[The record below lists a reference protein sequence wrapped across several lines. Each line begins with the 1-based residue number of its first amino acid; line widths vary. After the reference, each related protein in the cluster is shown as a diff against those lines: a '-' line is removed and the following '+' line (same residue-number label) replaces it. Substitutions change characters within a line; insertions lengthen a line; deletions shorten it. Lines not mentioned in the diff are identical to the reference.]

1 MNKYFYG
8 FLMGVSVLP
17 ALAIM
22 PAMGA
27 VVDPI
32 TDSPVFVLG
41 DITLAD
47 QHVVYNQAAFAGRR
61 MNTGQALSNGV
72 TGYRN
77 DFPNYQ
83 MVVRSLDM
91 VDSDTY
97 VGPVTLNVREL
108 TNNDVLSFNYQMSV
122 NGNWQD
128 VVMTNAI
135 NPVLVWNVTEEE
147 LLASGV
153 ENPTAWTMAQFA
165 HLDGNAANAHAAA
178 SVSFDNSQA
187 VIDGAK
193 LTANTMDVKNGST
206 LTFVNGGSETDTT
219 AVDFLNSID
228 NNFTDPDDYRTKRWY
243 TEAQYIDTD
252 GKTILTANTINFDD
266 SRIVVKKDAEL
277 IVNVSDKVTFQN
289 SSASLGGAINNA
301 GTMTLTNGVFSGNEA
316 NGTYTPNSQ
325 NTSATYVNGKG
336 GAVYNNGTL
345 TVGGRFEN
353 NTAFHGGAI
362 YNINNGTVTVS
373 DGSTFAGN
381 YANVEGGAIANYGNL
396 NIGNNVTFDNN
407 KAFIKEGDLDVPSG
421 GGSEMGAAIYS
432 EGTGATR
439 TVTIGDNVKFTN
451 NYSPFGN
458 VYFLNANNVTIGDN
472 VEFSGNSSQK
482 AAGIRTS
489 STGAGNST
497 ISIGDNAKF
506 INNTITSNTGAAA
519 IRLYSDDV
527 TVGKNAAFLDNTG
540 TAIYNGNSNITFG
553 SNVTFSG
560 NKANVANG
568 IGGALVNH
576 GVAVATF
583 DSGVFKNNSAT
594 TAGGAIYN
602 KENAIVNF
610 TGDTVFS
617 GNTANGV
624 ANDIHNLGIVN
635 VSSGTTTIDGG
646 VTGDGTLSIAN
657 GATLNI
663 GTATVEQGTITLD
676 GTMLATLR
684 DGDAQ
689 ITAGT
694 FDGNGTLK
702 LSFGGEGTY
711 HVFGD
716 SAFRTAGID
725 ATSSVYDISWANED
739 KDLVATLKSVE
750 DIAAEHGIQEDTAAA
765 IAGVAQSTSEKLN
778 DLAVKMQEKLAED
791 TAEAKQEVEKAAA
804 AVHPEKESVAQ
815 SIAAS
820 VQTTVANLTGARM
833 RMVAPRI
840 GRNGGDVRLTGGGV
854 WAQGLFN
861 KSKQNDAFSGYTRGI
876 AAGMDGTINKV
887 WTIGAGYSYAHSDI
901 SGTGR
906 DTEIDSNTIFVYG
919 QYKPTQWYVN
929 AVLNYTMSDFSEE
942 GVVMGTPVTGDYD
955 VNSFGGVIAT
965 GYDFAS
971 GVTPELGLRYMHVMA
986 DDYTNSMDVKT
997 KSKDT
1002 DFLTGV
1008 FGAKYAF
1015 GINMD
1020 RYTKLIPQLNA
1031 AVKYD
1036 MLSDRN
1042 ISTVTMPGVD
1052 SYTLRGERL
1061 SRLGGEFG
1069 IGLGLKYKTLDFSI
1083 NYDIDV
1089 RKDYTSQTGML
1100 KFRYN
1105 F

>member
-1 MNKYFYG
+1 MNKYFHG

-22 PAMGA
+22 PAMA
-27 VVDPI
+27 TVSI
-32 TDSPVFVLG
+32 T
-41 DITLAD
+41 AD
-47 QHVVYNQAAFAGRR
+47 TDLNEIYAD
-61 MNTGQALSNGV
+61 GV
-72 TGYRN
+72 IQ
-77 DFPNYQ
+77 DF
-83 MVVRSLDM
+83 VRSESGHVGTMTTPNISISAVRQNEEDEEDPTRYLVRADCANS
-91 VDSDTY
+91 VLNLGTAENPVESINLQITGSDTRA
-97 VGPVTLNVREL
+97 VT
-108 TNNDVLSFNYQMSV
+108 
-122 NGNWQD
+122 
-128 VVMTNAI
+128 
-135 NPVLVWNVTEEE
+135 VWD
-147 LLASGV
+147 S
-153 ENPTAWTMAQFA
+153 
-165 HLDGNAANAHAAA
+165 
-178 SVSFDNSQA
+178 NS
-187 VIDGAK
+187 VID
-193 LTANTMDVKNGST
+193 LH
-206 LTFVNGGSETDTT
+206 
-219 AVDFLNSID
+219 
-228 NNFTDPDDYRTKRWY
+228 
-243 TEAQYIDTD
+243 
-252 GKTILTANTINFDD
+252 ANTID
-266 SRIVVKKDAEL
+266 IVAEAMGVTAWGTYGFESGTL
-277 IVNVSDKVTFQN
+277 NIEGNTVNISADEGIVGRASANVSV
-289 SSASLGGAINNA
+289 NA
-301 GTMTLTNGVFSGNEA
+301 GNLNLNTDHYGIIAAQKGGVDITTSGNLII
-316 NGTYTPNSQ
+316 NS
-325 NTSATYVNGKG
+325 G
-336 GAVYNNGTL
+336 GMGIYA
-345 TVGGRFEN
+345 FEKE
-353 NTAFHGGAI
+353 GVVDSG
-362 YNINNGTVTVS
+362 GTVDIHT
-373 DGSTFAGN
+373 
-381 YANVEGGAIANYGNL
+381 GNL
-396 NIGNNVTFDNN
+396 NINAANTGILANYKKSQITIVADGDVNIVTTGKEAIHAGYGTADLTKAKADTSFLDITAKNINLTAVETGISAMSNGWIDLNGNLTVNAKNAILARGYATVNVNQSGENTVKIDGNIDFDFYSN
-407 KAFIKEGDLDVPSG
+407 P
-421 GGSEMGAAIYS
+421 GS
-432 EGTGATR
+432 
-439 TVTIGDNVKFTN
+439 
-451 NYSPFGN
+451 
-458 VYFLNANNVTIGDN
+458 
-472 VEFSGNSSQK
+472 SGNSNSPIDAYVNVNLTDAQSYWTGNTLIEYYYADEP
-482 AAGIRTS
+482 AAGVLDVNNLRLSLSNGAVWNATKITDGQTMVVDDE
-489 STGAGNST
+489 TGLDIYSGQYYIPLNNLT
-497 ISIGDNAKF
+497 IDNGTVNIAD
-506 INNTITSNTGAAA
+506 TTRGITVEN
-519 IRLYSDDV
+519 
-527 TVGKNAAFLDNTG
+527 
-540 TAIYNGNSNITFG
+540 
-553 SNVTFSG
+553 
-560 NKANVANG
+560 ANVKD
-568 IGGALVNH
+568 
-576 GVAVATF
+576 ATF
-583 DSGVFKNNSAT
+583 N
-594 TAGGAIYN
+594 GG
-602 KENAIVNF
+602 K
-610 TGDTVFS
+610 
-617 GNTANGV
+617 
-624 ANDIHNLGIVN
+624 
-635 VSSGTTTIDGG
+635 
-646 VTGDGTLSIAN
+646 
-657 GATLNI
+657 LNI
-663 GTATVEQGTITLD
+663 GAMTLSGGTNTFNGDVVGVDNSSSLNVGSSATMNVGTNTVNVNNITLD

-702 LSFGGEGTY
+702 LSLAGAGTY

-716 SAFRTAGID
+716 SAFRAAGID

-739 KDLVATLKSVE
+739 KDLVATLKSVQ
-750 DIAAEHGIQEDTAAA
+750 DIAAENGIQEDTAAA
-765 IAGVAQSTSEKLN
+765 IAGAAQSTSEKLN

-791 TAEAKQEVEKAAA
+791 TVEAKQEVEKAAA

-876 AAGMDGTINKV
+876 AAGMDGTINKA

-901 SGTGR
+901 SGTER

-1069 IGLGLKYKTLDFSI
+1069 IGLGLKYKTVDFSI

>member
-1 MNKYFYG
+1 MNKYFHG

-22 PAMGA
+22 PAMGT

-61 MNTGQALSNGV
+61 MNTGQVLSNGV

-128 VVMTNAI
+128 VVMTNAV
-135 NPVLVWNVTEEE
+135 NSVLVWNVTEED

-336 GAVYNNGTL
+336 GAVCNNGTL

-407 KAFIKEGDLDVPSG
+407 KAFIKEGDLDVPS

-568 IGGALVNH
+568 IGGVLVNH

-610 TGDTVFS
+610 TGDAVFS

-646 VTGDGTLSIAN
+646 ITGGGTLNIAD

-676 GTMLATLR
+676 GNMLATLR

-702 LSFGGEGTY
+702 LSLAGAGTY

-750 DIAAEHGIQEDTAAA
+750 DIAAENGIQEDTAAA
-765 IAGVAQSTSEKLN
+765 VAGASQSTSEKLN
-778 DLAVKMQEKLAED
+778 DLSVKIQEKLAEA
-791 TAEAKQEVEKAAA
+791 TPAAKQEVEHAVK
-804 AVHPEKESVAQ
+804 AVHPEAGSVVQ
-815 SIAAS
+815 SVSTA
-820 VQTTVANLTGARM
+820 VQTTVSNLVAARM
-833 RMVAPRI
+833 AAPI
-840 GRNGGDVRLTGGGV
+840 SGRNGGDMNFTSGGV

-876 AAGMDGTINKV
+876 AAGMDGTINRA
-887 WTIGAGYSYAHSDI
+887 WTIGAGYSFAHSDI
-901 SGTGR
+901 SGSVR
-906 DTEIDSNTIFVYG
+906 DTEIDSNTVFVYG
-919 QYKPTQWYVN
+919 QYKPDALYVS
-929 AVLNYTMSDFSEE
+929 AIANYTWADYSEE
-942 GVVMGTPVTGDYD
+942 GIAMGTPVTGDYNVD
-955 VNSFGGVIAT
+955 SFGGMLAT
-965 GYDFAS
+965 GYDFDT
-971 GVTPELGLRYMHVMA
+971 GITPEVGLRYLHVNG
-986 DDYTNSMDVKT
+986 DDYTNSMDVK
-997 KSKDT
+997 SKLDSA
-1002 DFLTGV
+1002 DYLTASL
-1008 FGAKYAF
+1008 GAKYGF
-1015 GINMD
+1015 GLLTD
-1020 RYTKLIPQLNA
+1020 SGLLFRPELRA
-1031 AVKYD
+1031 AAKYD
-1036 MLSDRN
+1036 LMSDKTTA
-1042 ISTVTMPGVD
+1042 TVLMPGVD
-1052 SYTLRGERL
+1052 AYTLEGERL
-1061 SRLGGEFG
+1061 SRFGGEFG
-1069 IGLGLKYKTLDFSI
+1069 IGLSMKYRSMDISV

>member
-1 MNKYFYG
+1 MYDKERRIIMNKYFHN

-22 PAMGA
+22 PAMSA

-41 DITLAD
+41 DITLAN

-128 VVMTNAI
+128 VVTTNAI

-206 LTFVNGGSETDTT
+206 LTVVNGRSGTDTT

-252 GKTILTANTINFDD
+252 GKTTLTANTINFDD
-266 SRIVVKKDAEL
+266 SRIVIKKDAEL
-277 IVNVSDKVTFQN
+277 IFNVSDKVTFQN
-289 SSASLGGAINNA
+289 SSASI
-301 GTMTLTNGVFSGNEA
+301 
-316 NGTYTPNSQ
+316 
-325 NTSATYVNGKG
+325 G
-336 GAVYNNGTL
+336 GAVYNSGIMIISNAKFKDNSAVEGGAIYSRGSETYTNESDLAITRIDNSEFVGNHLTGEDVGAAITVAKNSKLILSNSRFDSNVAENGWAGAIYSYASKTDS
-345 TVGGRFEN
+345 VGGLLDISDTVFTNNSALGVGALGVFSEASLKRLTFEN
-353 NTAFHGGAI
+353 NHATDATDDGAGALFFGSVSQSDMLLSNSTFTSNTSASIGGAVATRGTGNTDNVSGGNNEGALLDISSVTFTTNVAGTKGGAFYNAFHGSTRHNGYVTLEDAKFVGNRAVDGGAI
-362 YNINNGTVTVS
+362 YNATSGSLDSVGGKIYGTNLTFTNNIAS
-373 DGSTFAGN
+373 GN
-381 YANVEGGAIANYGNL
+381 GGAIYN
-396 NIGNNVTFDNN
+396 NIDFVL
-407 KAFIKEGDLDVPSG
+407 A
-421 GGSEMGAAIYS
+421 
-432 EGTGATR
+432 GT
-439 TVTIGDNVKFTN
+439 N
-451 NYSPFGN
+451 
-458 VYFLNANNVTIGDN
+458 
-472 VEFSGNSSQK
+472 
-482 AAGIRTS
+482 
-489 STGAGNST
+489 
-497 ISIGDNAKF
+497 
-506 INNTITSNTGAAA
+506 
-519 IRLYSDDV
+519 
-527 TVGKNAAFLDNTG
+527 
-540 TAIYNGNSNITFG
+540 
-553 SNVTFSG
+553 TFSG
-560 NKANVANG
+560 NKANN
-568 IGGALVNH
+568 
-576 GVAVATF
+576 
-583 DSGVFKNNSAT
+583 
-594 TAGGAIYN
+594 
-602 KENAIVNF
+602 
-610 TGDTVFS
+610 
-617 GNTANGV
+617 V
-624 ANDIHNLGIVN
+624 ANDIHNIGTITVA
-635 VSSGTTTIDGG
+635 SGTTTIDGG
-646 VTGDGTLSIAN
+646 VTGDGTLNIAD

-663 GTATVEQGTITLD
+663 GTASVEQGTITLD
-676 GTMLATLR
+676 GNMLATLR

-711 HVFGD
+711 HVFGN
-716 SAFRTAGID
+716 STFRAAGID

-750 DIAAEHGIQEDTAAA
+750 DIAAENGIQEDTAAA
-765 IAGVAQSTSEKLN
+765 IAGASQSTSEKLN
-778 DLAVKMQEKLAED
+778 DLAVKMQEKLAEE

-804 AVHPEKESVAQ
+804 AIHPEKESVTQ
-815 SIAAS
+815 SIATS
-820 VQTTVANLTGARM
+820 VQTAVANLTGARM

-840 GRNGGDVRLTGGGV
+840 GRNGGDARLTSGGV

-861 KSKQNDAFSGYTRGI
+861 KSKQNDAFRGYTRGV
-876 AAGMDGTINKV
+876 AAGMDGTINNV
-887 WTIGAGYSYAHSDI
+887 WTIGAGYSYAHSEI
-901 SGTGR
+901 SGTER

-929 AVLNYTMSDFSEE
+929 AMLNYTMSDFTED

-971 GVTPELGLRYMHVMA
+971 GVTPELGLRYMHVMV

-1008 FGAKYAF
+1008 FGAKYTF

-1042 ISTVTMPGVD
+1042 MATVTMPGVD

-1061 SRLGGEFG
+1061 SRIGGEFG
-1069 IGLGLKYKTLDFSI
+1069 IGLGLKYKTVDFSV

>member
-1 MNKYFYG
+1 MIKERRIIMNKYFHG

-22 PAMGA
+22 PAMAEYTDIINIQNDTDLVITENVNITNQTGHGILVSTPSGDATYPGSILTINADSVIVSANRAAIWAQHRTENGPNDDPTKILITADIIDLIGQNGGGSNSRLSDGYGVVSAMSQGIIELKGDTTITANPNLNNDAILARGNA
-27 VVDPI
+27 VVKI
-32 TDSPVFVLG
+32 NENTTDKTTKINGNIDFN
-41 DITLAD
+41 
-47 QHVVYNQAAFAGRR
+47 YNSKDSGSTVNA
-61 MNTGQALSNGV
+61 N
-72 TGYRN
+72 
-77 DFPNYQ
+77 
-83 MVVRSLDM
+83 
-91 VDSDTY
+91 VD
-97 VGPVTLNVREL
+97 VTLNGTE
-108 TNNDVLSFNYQMSV
+108 SYW
-122 NGNWQD
+122 NGNT
-128 VVMTNAI
+128 VMSYDDKKNATKMHQ
-135 NPVLVWNVTEEE
+135 NETTVRL
-147 LLASGV
+147 
-153 ENPTAWTMAQFA
+153 
-165 HLDGNAANAHAAA
+165 
-178 SVSFDNSQA
+178 
-187 VIDGAK
+187 
-193 LTANTMDVKNGST
+193 KNGAEWNATQISDI
-206 LTFVNGGSETDTT
+206 ETDTDGGYFYT
-219 AVDFLNSID
+219 ALNNLNID
-228 NNFTDPDDYRTKRWY
+228 
-243 TEAQYIDTD
+243 
-252 GKTILTANTINFDD
+252 
-266 SRIVVKKDAEL
+266 
-277 IVNVSDKVTFQN
+277 
-289 SSASLGGAINNA
+289 
-301 GTMTLTNGVFSGNEA
+301 
-316 NGTYTPNSQ
+316 
-325 NTSATYVNGKG
+325 
-336 GAVYNNGTL
+336 
-345 TVGGRFEN
+345 
-353 NTAFHGGAI
+353 
-362 YNINNGTVTVS
+362 NGTVNIADTTRGIVVENANIK
-373 DGSTFAGN
+373 DATFN
-381 YANVEGGAIANYGNL
+381 GGKL
-396 NIGNNVTFDNN
+396 NIGAMTLSGGTNTFNNNV
-407 KAFIKEGDLDVPSG
+407 V
-421 GGSEMGAAIYS
+421 
-432 EGTGATR
+432 
-439 TVTIGDNVKFTN
+439 
-451 NYSPFGN
+451 
-458 VYFLNANNVTIGDN
+458 
-472 VEFSGNSSQK
+472 
-482 AAGIRTS
+482 GI
-489 STGAGNST
+489 
-497 ISIGDNAKF
+497 DNASAL
-506 INNTITSNTGAAA
+506 TI
-519 IRLYSDDV
+519 
-527 TVGKNAAFLDNTG
+527 
-540 TAIYNGNSNITFG
+540 
-553 SNVTFSG
+553 
-560 NKANVANG
+560 
-568 IGGALVNH
+568 
-576 GVAVATF
+576 
-583 DSGVFKNNSAT
+583 
-594 TAGGAIYN
+594 
-602 KENAIVNF
+602 
-610 TGDTVFS
+610 
-617 GNTANGV
+617 
-624 ANDIHNLGIVN
+624 AND
-635 VSSGTTTIDGG
+635 
-646 VTGDGTLSIAN
+646 
-657 GATLNI
+657 ATMNI
-663 GTATVEQGTITLD
+663 GTNTVNVNNITLD
-676 GTMLATLR
+676 GTLLATLR

-694 FDGNGTLK
+694 FGGNGTLK
-702 LSFGGEGTY
+702 LSLAGAGTY

-716 SAFRTAGID
+716 STFRAAGID

-750 DIAAEHGIQEDTAAA
+750 DIAAENGIQEDTAAA

-876 AAGMDGTINKV
+876 AAGMDGTINNA